1 MAARTIQSTIRSAL
15 SRSRNTINF
24 KPPPLSSSISSRST
38 PTPNHQSHHPPH
50 LSELN
55 QPQQIRT
62 RRPRTRTKPKSEE
75 ELEAER
81 LEQQELLTSKLEQ
94 SFKPPKIL
102 FENEKVVVIDKPAG
116 CALQA
121 DVGSEPYIRWK
132 LIMRYLQD
140 RRGIQLHIVHRL
152 DKSATG
158 PLILAK
164 SSTASRTLSTQFK
177 NASVKKTY
185 YAAIQFLGDRIGPIQ
200 DAKLAG
206 TIECRMRNRNDKMV
220 IAEANRTGLDCKQAT
235 TGWEL
240 VTATSN
246 HAIVRLRPKTGRK
259 HQLRLHC
266 SRFLAGPIVGDYKYD
281 FRYLSHQSEKA
292 IHDFLN
298 REAPGR
304 ILLHCSEIEFK
315 LYRKETP
322 REYTVNVQ
330 SPIHDDFRIVC
341 DQLDL
346 STTAIQ

>member
-132 LIMRYLQD
+132 
-140 RRGIQLHIVHRL
+140 
-152 DKSATG
+152 
-158 PLILAK
+158 
-164 SSTASRTLSTQFK
+164 
-177 NASVKKTY
+177 
-185 YAAIQFLGDRIGPIQ
+185 
-200 DAKLAG
+200 
-206 TIECRMRNRNDKMV
+206 
-220 IAEANRTGLDCKQAT
+220 
-235 TGWEL
+235 
-240 VTATSN
+240 
-246 HAIVRLRPKTGRK
+246 
-259 HQLRLHC
+259 
-266 SRFLAGPIVGDYKYD
+266 
-281 FRYLSHQSEKA
+281 
-292 IHDFLN
+292 
-298 REAPGR
+298 
-304 ILLHCSEIEFK
+304 
-315 LYRKETP
+315 
-322 REYTVNVQ
+322 
-330 SPIHDDFRIVC
+330 
-341 DQLDL
+341 
-346 STTAIQ
+346 